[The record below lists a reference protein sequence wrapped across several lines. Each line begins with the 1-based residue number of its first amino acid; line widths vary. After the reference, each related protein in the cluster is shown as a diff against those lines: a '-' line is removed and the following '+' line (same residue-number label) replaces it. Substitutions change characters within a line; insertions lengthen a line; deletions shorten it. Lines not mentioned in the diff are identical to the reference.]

1 MAVQPFIV
9 GNPVLV
15 VVDIQN
21 GDPPSPD
28 GDQTIPHMESDGS
41 WVARAAALIGKCRE
55 VNVPIVFI
63 QEAHRRDLVDFGR
76 ELDGQEDFVSPG
88 ILAPD
93 SDEIGMR
100 TIISFEAPI
109 LLLF

>member
-41 WVARAAALIGKCRE
+41 WVTRAAALIGKCRE

-63 QEAHRRDLVDFGR
+63 QEAHRRDLVD
-76 ELDGQEDFVSPG
+76 
-88 ILAPD
+88 
-93 SDEIGMR
+93 
-100 TIISFEAPI
+100 
-109 LLLF
+109 

>member
-41 WVARAAALIGKCRE
+41 WVARAAALISKCRE

-63 QEAHRRDLVDFGR
+63 GCLTFHSLEFSKRFQTNFFRRKFR
-76 ELDGQEDFVSPG
+76 Y
-88 ILAPD
+88 AD
-93 SDEIGMR
+93 S
-100 TIISFEAPI
+100 
-109 LLLF
+109 

>member
-41 WVARAAALIGKCRE
+41 SVARAAALIANAEK
-55 VNVPIVFI
+55 
-63 QEAHRRDLVDFGR
+63 
-76 ELDGQEDFVSPG
+76 
-88 ILAPD
+88 
-93 SDEIGMR
+93 
-100 TIISFEAPI
+100 
-109 LLLF
+109 